1 MCRDKENGGV
11 VIVFIE
17 FRRKGVI
24 PLRTTANS
32 QSRKASDSDRSKRC
46 RSLCHEG
53 GRSRYRLPRYLVRC
67 LWSETWQRL
76 LLGTHPEVY

>member
-32 QSRKASDSDRSKRC
+32 QLSQGIRQRSFQA
-46 RSLCHEG
+46 
-53 GRSRYRLPRYLVRC
+53 LPFTV
-67 LWSETWQRL
+67 
-76 LLGTHPEVY
+76 P